1 MNGRQRTAS
10 PVQQLQNQQDSTTTD
25 KDALGMAGD
34 AESLDQA
41 FSIVRSTYA
50 RLANHASSTI
60 SSLHSASALAAKKG
74 ELLEAQIQALTRRNS
89 ELEQTLEKERGRSQ
103 ALEADKQAL
112 YERFLGLK
120 KTAAH
125 LEAFRRSIVNMVET
139 DSQGNPLPALPSA
152 QLFGAK
158 QQDLPPMPPVS
169 ASATLNNSTTDPS
182 DLYRRIR
189 DTVPSDTFERFAD
202 AVAAFNS
209 GSMSGPETIRQVR
222 GWVRDAELVRQFE
235 ALVWEAVQEDSVAK

>member
-1 MNGRQRTAS
+1 MNGRQS
-10 PVQQLQNQQDSTTTD
+10 PSVGQQTD
-25 KDALGMAGD
+25 TKDTMGMTGD

-60 SSLHSASALAAKKG
+60 SSLHSASALASKKS
-74 ELLEAQIQALTRRNS
+74 ELLEAQIQALSRRNA
-89 ELEQTLEKERGRSQ
+89 ELEQTLDKERGRSQ

-139 DSQGNPLPALPSA
+139 DAPVALPLVTPLHA
-152 QLFGAK
+152 LK
-158 QQDLPPMPPVS
+158 DKDTLPPMPSSIIPN
-169 ASATLNNSTTDPS
+169 ATSNNTTDPS

-189 DTVPSDTFERFAD
+189 DTVPADTFERFAD

-209 GSMSGPETIRQVR
+209 GSMTGPETIRQVR

-235 ALVWEAVQEDSVAK
+235 ALVWEAVQEDSAGK